1 MMRLWINPWTRAPRR
16 MDTKI
21 YLTSFFFLF
30 VMVKVSRA
38 EAKTTVVQN
47 GSEST
52 SVATPVFNGE
62 DSNRPITRGAD
73 SSPEPFPAAEQPTKQ
88 NINSSDKTTS
98 EVKTPA
104 APSAGTTKPKPNL
117 TSIPASKVTSSPST
131 TKKITEHKTNQ
142 STAWDKQ
149 WDQGFTYDYESLRYA
164 GLIIA
169 AVLFVMG
176 IMVISCGKVCRLP
189 RCQKKPPKSYR
200 EVQG

>member
-1 MMRLWINPWTRAPRR
+1 MMRLWINLWTRAPRR

-21 YLTSFFFLF
+21 YLASFFFLF

-38 EAKTTVVQN
+38 QASTTTLQN

-52 SVATPVFNGE
+52 SVATTILNVSDNSE
-62 DSNRPITRGAD
+62 IRVTREAD
-73 SSPEPFPAAEQPTKQ
+73 SSEQTTKQ

-98 EVKTPA
+98 EVKTSA
-104 APSAGTTKPKPNL
+104 APSEGTTKPKTNL
-117 TSIPASKVTSSPST
+117 TSTPASKVTSSPST
-131 TKKITEHKTNQ
+131 TEKTTKHRTNQ
-142 STAWDKQ
+142 ATPCDKQ
-149 WDQGFTYDYESLRYA
+149 CDQDFIYDYESLRYA

-169 AVLFVMG
+169 AVLFIMG